1 MSLLAGAK
9 LRKPKTDYALDFV
22 QVMKLL
28 LGEVAKQGI
37 KVVANAG
44 GVNPLACR
52 DAMQQAVD
60 AAGLKLKVAAVLGD
74 DLIPQQEAIRSS

>member
-9 LRKPKTDYALDFV
+9 LRKPESGYALDFV
-22 QVMKLL
+22 QVMKPL

-52 DAMQQAVD
+52 DSMQQAVD

-74 DLIPQQEAIRSS
+74 DLIPQQEAI